1 MSVDKF
7 FVAMYLFVNCDSFN
21 KSELKASS
29 KSNNSKAGG
38 GNSWKLGG
46 KTFNQIF

>member
-1 MSVDKF
+1 
-7 FVAMYLFVNCDSFN
+7 MYLLVSCDNFS

-29 KSNNSKAGG
+29 RSNSSKAGG

-46 KTFNQIF
+46 NTYEIISSLYNTFV

>member
-1 MSVDKF
+1 MSLTF
-7 FVAMYLFVNCDSFN
+7 NESFVALYLLVSCDNFN

-29 KSNNSKAGG
+29 KSNSSKAGG

-46 KTFNQIF
+46 NT